1 MKFSDFND
9 FRKTVFINSDR
20 VLTVEMDGLLFNKAA
35 KFCIPAL
42 DLFDTSKLADLFQL
56 AELLYKNYDN
66 LNFKTSSYD
75 NHTDKYFNYM
85 NNTSLLIKFLENGER
100 SQLAVV

>member
-1 MKFSDFND
+1 MKFSDFNE

-20 VLTVEMDGLLFNKAA
+20 VLTVKMEGLLFNKAV

-42 DLFDTSKLADLFQL
+42 DLFNTSKLPDLFQL
-56 AELLYKNYDN
+56 AELLYDNYDN
-66 LNFKTSSYD
+66 FNYKTDNYD
-75 NHTDKYFNYM
+75 NHTDSFFNYM
-85 NNTSLLIKFLENGER
+85 NNINLLIKFLENGER